1 VIVSLTAEWTD
12 RIRAWI
18 DKLSG
23 QFFRK
28 VADAPLEGFVTGEML
43 TPTQAAGGSFQPMP
57 FGSRWGAKYD
67 YGWFRTTVTI
77 PDELAGQ
84 TVVYRIDCTTDKGTL
99 VYVNG
104 VLATSREHEVYLT
117 RDAAGG
123 ESFEVLAEIYAG
135 HGPRHMPCHAGPL
148 LPGESVLAEVP
159 PEQEEVKVSEFGVWD
174 EQAYQLWVDMEAL
187 WSLREALPADSLRVA
202 EIDAALQEATFA
214 IDFEQPLPER
224 QASYL
229 AGRDVLRPLLQCS
242 NGSTSPTMFAFGH
255 GHLDIAWLWPLAETQ
270 RKIARTLANQLE
282 LAERYPGY
290 GFLQSQAHLFW
301 MLRRTHPDLY
311 LRVKEAVC
319 DGGIIADGAAWV
331 EFDTNVS
338 GGEAIVRQLLR
349 GKAFFREE
357 FGVES
362 EMLWLPDV
370 FGYSGALPQILR
382 GCGVKYFST
391 QKIFWTYHGGDPFP
405 HNTFTWRGI
414 DGSEVFAHI
423 HTDYNSRTDPG
434 TIVRRWESRVQK
446 DGVATR
452 LFPFGWGDGGG
463 GPERTHLEFARRCKD
478 LEGCPKFRLAH
489 PVEFFVD
496 QIERG
501 WPDVEYVGELYLQ
514 VHRGTLTSQART
526 KRGNR
531 KSEIA
536 LREAEM
542 WTLAAAKL
550 AGGSADPRALDDA
563 WREVML
569 NQFHDILPGSSID
582 RVYQEAE
589 AGHERAIARAEQATD
604 EATGALLGGGSGDES
619 QGVTIFNSL
628 GWDRSVTVE
637 LPEGQA
643 GATDAEGDVLCVQE
657 VEGRRMVETTVPS
670 CGWTS
675 LRRAEG
681 PRAGCGGGC
690 GVSASPGVLE
700 NDRLRVGI
708 GERGEV
714 VSMVDKQTGREWL
727 AGAGNDLRM
736 YKDVPTKF
744 DAWDIDSMYEFEP
757 VELDAEAEIEVVAAG
772 ALVGIVRVRRTL
784 GRSTM
789 VQDIVLHRRSTV
801 VEFRTRI
808 EWNEDHRMLKV
819 AFRPAVHTDE
829 LISEIQFG
837 HLARPTHRSR
847 PYDADRFEVCN
858 HRWSALAESTGGLAV
873 LNDCKYGISARG
885 NEMELTL
892 LRAPKAPDPDADKGA
907 HEFVYAAMPFSGP
920 LSESGVVRAA
930 YELNVPAV
938 VRPGVVDPGSAW
950 SVDSPRVAIE
960 AVKVAEDGSGDAIV
974 RLYECTGGATRC
986 VLASGLPVASWRE
999 TDMLEAPLAGC
1010 ASGDGPSAEL
1020 SFRAFEIKTVRFSFA
1035 R

>member
-1 VIVSLTAEWTD
+1 MSLTPEWTD

-18 DKLSG
+18 DKLPS

-43 TPTQAAGGSFQPMP
+43 SPAQAGAGDFQPMP
-57 FGSRWGAKYD
+57 FGTRWGAKYD

-104 VLATSREHEVYLT
+104 VLATSREAEVYLT
-117 RDAAGG
+117 RDATGG
-123 ESFEVLAEIYAG
+123 ETFEVLAEVYAG

-148 LPGESVLAEVP
+148 LPGESVLGEVP
-159 PEQEEVKVSEFGVWD
+159 PEQEEVKVSEFGIWD
-174 EQAYQLWVDMEAL
+174 EQAYQLWVDLEAL
-187 WSLREALPADSLRVA
+187 WALREALPADSLRVA
-202 EIDAALQEATFA
+202 EIDAGLKEATFA
-214 IDFEQPLPER
+214 IDFEQPLPRR
-224 QASYL
+224 QASYA

-282 LAERYPGY
+282 LAQRYPGY

-301 MLRRTHPDLY
+301 MLRQSHPELY
-311 LRVKEAVC
+311 LRVKEAVG

-338 GGEAIVRQLLR
+338 GGEAIIRQLLH

-362 EMLWLPDV
+362 ELLWLPDV

-382 GCGVKYFST
+382 GCGVRYFST
-391 QKIFWTYHGGDPFP
+391 QKIFWNYHGGDPFP
-405 HNTFTWRGI
+405 HNSFTWRGI
-414 DGSEVFAHI
+414 DGSEVYAHI

-434 TIVRRWESRVQK
+434 TIVRRWNSRVQK
-446 DGVATR
+446 DDVATR

-463 GPERTHLEFARRCKD
+463 GPDRTHLEFARRCKD
-478 LEGCPKFRLAH
+478 LEGCPKFRLAR
-489 PVEFFVD
+489 PTDFFVD

-542 WTLAAAKL
+542 WALVAARR
-550 AGGSADPRALDDA
+550 AGVSAGPRDLDDA

-582 RVYQEAE
+582 RVYAEAE
-589 AGHERAIARAEQATD
+589 AGYDRAIDQAERVSS
-604 EATGALLGGGSGDES
+604 EATGSLVSGGEGE
-619 QGVTIFNSL
+619 GVTVFNSL
-628 GWDRSVTVE
+628 GWARSVLVE
-637 LPEGQA
+637 LPDA
-643 GATDAEGDVLCVQE
+643 LKGATDAAGDVLCVQE
-657 VEGRRMVETTVPS
+657 VEGRRVVETTVPS

-675 LRRAEG
+675 LTPSSGGRE
-681 PRAGCGGGC
+681 GCGGGC
-690 GVSASPGVLE
+690 GVHADARRLE
-700 NDRLRVGI
+700 NDRLRVELGD
-708 GERGEV
+708 RGEV

-727 AGAGNDLRM
+727 AGASNDLRM

-744 DAWDIDSMYEFEP
+744 DAWDIDSMYELDE
-757 VELDAEAEIEVVAAG
+757 VELDAEAEIEPVASG
-772 ALVGIVRVRRTL
+772 ALVGIVRVRRAL

-789 VQDIVLHRRSTV
+789 VQDIVLSRRSTV

-819 AFRPAVHTDE
+819 AFRPGVRADE

-837 HLARPTHRSR
+837 HMARPTHRSR

-858 HRWSALAESTGGLAV
+858 HRWSALSESTGGLAV

-907 HEFVYAAMPFSGP
+907 HEFVYAAMPFAGP

-930 YELNVPAV
+930 YELNVPAL
-938 VRPGVVDPGSAW
+938 VRPGVAEAGSAW

-960 AVKVAEDGSGDAIV
+960 TVKPAEDGSGDAIV

-986 VLASGLPVASWRE
+986 AVASGLDVSCWRE
-999 TDMLEAPLAGC
+999 TDMLEAPLAGG

-1020 SFRAFEIKTVRFSFA
+1020 DFRAFEIKTIRLSFPG
-1035 R
+1035 